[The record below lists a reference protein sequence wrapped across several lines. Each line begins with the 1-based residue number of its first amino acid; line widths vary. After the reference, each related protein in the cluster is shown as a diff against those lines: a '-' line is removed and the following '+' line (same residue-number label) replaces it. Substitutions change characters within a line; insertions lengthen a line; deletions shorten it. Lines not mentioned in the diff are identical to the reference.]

1 MNNNNETL
9 KHSTWYIATIGEN
22 YHLKLRA
29 TVDKPFKRIME
40 FVPNCLVK
48 GLHLEFPFFKNQS
61 CCDRGATWG
70 RS

>member
-1 MNNNNETL
+1 MV
-9 KHSTWYIATIGEN
+9 HSHYWG
-22 YHLKLRA
+22 KLSFEVRA
-29 TVDKPFKRIME
+29 SVDKPFKGIME